1 MLTPNTIMSDTQ
13 TLIHVF
19 PGQGSQKK
27 GMGEGLFEA
36 FPELTKIADDILGYS
51 IQALCL
57 EDAGDQLN
65 QTQFTQPALYV
76 VNALTHLQ
84 RLKETDLKPDFVA
97 GHSLGEY
104 NALFA
109 AEVFDFETGL
119 RLVQKRGEL
128 MAGATGGG
136 MAAVLG
142 MAIDKVREVLEN
154 AGVSGVSIANLNS
167 PQQTVLT
174 GSKEGVLALQSKFQ
188 EAGAK
193 RYIPL
198 SVSGAFHSPF
208 MEPARKEFEVFLGQ
222 FEFSQPS
229 IPVVSNVE
237 ALPYPDDK
245 VADLLALQITS
256 PVRWVET
263 IQYLKQQPDPAFE
276 EMGPGK
282 VLQGLIRQISA

>member
-1 MLTPNTIMSDTQ
+1 MSDKK

-36 FPELTKIADDILGYS
+36 FPELTKTADEILGYS

-57 EDAGDQLN
+57 EDAEEQLN
-65 QTQFTQPALYV
+65 QTQYTQPALYV
-76 VNALTHLQ
+76 VNALTYLQ
-84 RLKETDLKPDFVA
+84 RLKETGEKPDFVA

-109 AEVFDFETGL
+109 ADVFDFQTGL
-119 RLVQKRGEL
+119 RLVQKRGAL
-128 MAGATGGG
+128 MADATGGG

-142 MAIDKVREVLEN
+142 MAIDNIHEVLET
-154 AGVSGVSIANLNS
+154 AGVSDVSIANLNA

-174 GSKEGVLALQSKFQ
+174 GSKDGILALQSHFQ
-188 EAGAK
+188 EAGAQ

-198 SVSGAFHSPF
+198 NVRGAFHSPF
-208 MEPARKEFEVFLGQ
+208 METARKEFEGFLKQ
-222 FEFSQPS
+222 FEFGKPS

-237 ALPYPDDK
+237 ALPYPDSG

-256 PVRWVET
+256 PVRWVE
-263 IQYLKQQPDPAFE
+263 IVQYLNQQTNPAFE

>member
-1 MLTPNTIMSDTQ
+1 MLTSNIIMSDTQ

-36 FPELTKIADDILGYS
+36 FPELTKVADDILGYS

-76 VNALTHLQ
+76 VNALTYLQ
-84 RLKETDLKPDFVA
+84 RLKEVGAKPDFVA

-109 AEVFDFETGL
+109 AEVFGFETGL

-154 AGVSGVSIANLNS
+154 ADVSGVSIANLNS

-174 GSKEGVLALQSKFQ
+174 GSKDGVLALQSIFQ

-208 MEPARKEFEVFLGQ
+208 MEPARKEFESFLNG
-222 FEFSQPS
+222 FEFGKPS
-229 IPVVSNVE
+229 IPVISNVE
-237 ALPYPDDK
+237 ALPYPDEN

-263 IQYLKQQPDPAFE
+263 VQYLKQKPNPAFE